1 MELQTVRC
9 TQCGANFEFESVS
22 DQYVQGT
29 CIACG
34 SVFLVEQAVRF
45 AGIDDKKAQ
54 KIRDLREGLKNASD
68 NEQLDLMKQRA
79 ADILALIPDDFVS
92 NFCLEFVHK
101 LEGDPRKYEALL
113 ASGAPCLQEEA
124 EFCLKLA
131 LENYEGRNKDSI
143 IRFIENHFTASAKS
157 LYMTKLN
164 DIDVN
169 WNRKEADYQ
178 RIPRD
183 VFICYSSKDSA
194 VCERFYHQLEE
205 KGIKCWAAF
214 NNLRPNT
221 INYKSDIEYAISN
234 AKVIVV
240 ISSNNSMYS
249 SDVQWEL
256 QTAENHTKQLVEFKI
271 DEAKHTD
278 FFKHHFDG
286 NQWVNGCGL
295 KDKQYIQL
303 MKRVTAILWGGD
315 TKQKVAPVQPAK
327 ANSSENKVD
336 PQKPVVDAK
345 AEKEKNKQ
353 DKKAEKL
360 KKKQEKLQQK
370 DLNKRKKHALK
381 YHSLVKSHRNRIGKS
396 LAGITVF
403 LYLLLL
409 TWSLIVCVS
418 VPANMFTGTAISTK
432 YIYRNTPVLRDVAN
446 EMSSFYGMVNDE
458 IPSVQHVTKALNN
471 TYNTI
476 YDIWPI
482 KATTSVF
489 QLQKFCALS
498 TVMAFAIVLISIPFT
513 ALSIRRATGWAQF
526 LHFVGTV
533 LYTLMLVYP
542 RMMTEDAS
550 RNLEEMFVLG
560 FTYLWMPIFTI
571 ILLTIIRRIATRR
584 INHLKRISEEAAKNL
599 R

>member
-1 MELQTVRC
+1 M
-9 TQCGANFEFESVS
+9 
-22 DQYVQGT
+22 
-29 CIACG
+29 
-34 SVFLVEQAVRF
+34 
-45 AGIDDKKAQ
+45 
-54 KIRDLREGLKNASD
+54 
-68 NEQLDLMKQRA
+68 
-79 ADILALIPDDFVS
+79 
-92 NFCLEFVHK
+92 
-101 LEGDPRKYEALL
+101 
-113 ASGAPCLQEEA
+113 
-124 EFCLKLA
+124 
-131 LENYEGRNKDSI
+131 
-143 IRFIENHFTASAKS
+143 
-157 LYMTKLN
+157 
-164 DIDVN
+164 
-169 WNRKEADYQ
+169 
-178 RIPRD
+178 
-183 VFICYSSKDSA
+183 
-194 VCERFYHQLEE
+194 
-205 KGIKCWAAF
+205 
-214 NNLRPNT
+214 
-221 INYKSDIEYAISN
+221 
-234 AKVIVV
+234 
-240 ISSNNSMYS
+240 
-249 SDVQWEL
+249 
-256 QTAENHTKQLVEFKI
+256 
-271 DEAKHTD
+271 
-278 FFKHHFDG
+278 
-286 NQWVNGCGL
+286 
-295 KDKQYIQL
+295 
-303 MKRVTAILWGGD
+303 
-315 TKQKVAPVQPAK
+315 
-327 ANSSENKVD
+327 
-336 PQKPVVDAK
+336 
-345 AEKEKNKQ
+345 
-353 DKKAEKL
+353 
-360 KKKQEKLQQK
+360 
-370 DLNKRKKHALK
+370 NKRKKHALK

-432 YIYRNTPVLRDVAN
+432 YIYRNTPVLRNVAN